1 MNDNMYVSATQAPTS
16 TPVEPVEPVVSSGQ
30 SVMVQNSEATSP
42 TSNLESIRLKLGKFF
57 IGNFDGKD
65 RFIKFDL
72 NAFAEM
78 EDIFGSMEA
87 AQERLKSGSMKDIRT
102 VLWLG
107 LIWNEVILD
116 ERTGEPI
123 GYSLSQY
130 QVGSW
135 LHTMNMKEVMEKLQQ
150 AMVGAM
156 PKGDTT
162 TMNQVAVATAN
173 DPN

>member
-1 MNDNMYVSATQAPTS
+1 MGRPNDLRTDDFYNLIAKKVGQNATP
-16 TPVEPVEPVVSSGQ
+16 
-30 SVMVQNSEATSP
+30 
-42 TSNLESIRLKLGKFF
+42 NLAKKYLKALY
-57 IGNFDGKD
+57 
-65 RFIKFDL
+65 
-72 NAFAEM
+72 
-78 EDIFGSMEA
+78 
-87 AQERLKSGSMKDIRT
+87 
-102 VLWLG
+102 
-107 LIWNEVILD
+107 EVILD